1 MIRSFT
7 MNMGFTLAVLAAI
20 LGVALWRR
28 YAEKRSAKPRE
39 QGNREEGSEEL
50 MDLNERFLAA
60 AVGRQSVALV
70 RSYNPEDVMVL
81 RSLLDSAGIAS
92 YVRFQ
97 NMNSLYPKI
106 VMGRNSD
113 VLIDVFADE
122 LEEARLVAEDY
133 IDRLKA
139 ESGASPHSKAAAL
152 RNAAEM
158 AIGGIIAPD
167 SETRL
172 LPELLVPHSQ

>member
-1 MIRSFT
+1 
-7 MNMGFTLAVLAAI
+7 MNIGFTLAVLGGI
-20 LGVALWRR
+20 LGIALWRR
-28 YAEKRSAKPRE
+28 YVEKRGSKPGGQE
-39 QGNREEGSEEL
+39 GQKEGQKEGSQEL
-50 MDLNERFLAA
+50 MDLNDRFLAVA
-60 AVGRQSVALV
+60 AGRPTVALV

-113 VLIDVFADE
+113 VLIDVFSDE
-122 LEEARLVAEDY
+122 LEEARLIAEDY

-172 LPELLVPHSQ
+172 LPELLVPHS

>member
-1 MIRSFT
+1 
-7 MNMGFTLAVLAAI
+7 MNMGFTIAI
-20 LGVALWRR
+20 LGAILAVALWRR
-28 YAEKRSAKPRE
+28 YVEKHSAKPSER
-39 QGNREEGSEEL
+39 GNRDEGAEEL

-60 AVGRQSVALV
+60 AEGRPSVALV

-97 NMNSLYPKI
+97 NMNSLYPKV

-122 LEEARLVAEDY
+122 LAEAKLIAEDY

-139 ESGASPHSKAAAL
+139 ESLNSPASKASAL

-158 AIGGIIAPD
+158 AIGGIIAPSSD
-167 SETRL
+167 TRL
-172 LPELLVPHSQ
+172 LPELLVPRG

>member
-1 MIRSFT
+1 
-7 MNMGFTLAVLAAI
+7 MNIGFTLAI
-20 LGVALWRR
+20 LGGILGIALWRR
-28 YAEKRSAKPRE
+28 YVEKRASKPSGQKGQE
-39 QGNREEGSEEL
+39 KGSEEL
-50 MDLNERFLAA
+50 LDLNDRFLAA
-60 AVGRQSVALV
+60 AEGRPSVAIV

-122 LEEARLVAEDY
+122 LEEARLIAEDY

-139 ESGASPHSKAAAL
+139 ESRVGPGSKAAAL

-172 LPELLVPHSQ
+172 LPELLVHHS

>member
-1 MIRSFT
+1 
-7 MNMGFTLAVLAAI
+7 MNMGFTLAVLGVI
-20 LGVALWRR
+20 VGVALWRR
-28 YAEKRSAKPRE
+28 YAERRAVKPRAA
-39 QGNREEGSEEL
+39 EGGEKVSEEL
-50 MDLNERFLAA
+50 MDLNDRFLAA
-60 AVGRQSVALV
+60 AEGRPSVALV

-122 LEEARLVAEDY
+122 LAEARLIAEDY

-139 ESGASPHSKAAAL
+139 EGLINPGSKASAL

-158 AIGGIIAPD
+158 AIGGIIAPSSD
-167 SETRL
+167 TRL
-172 LPELLVPHSQ
+172 LPELLVPHS

>member
-1 MIRSFT
+1 
-7 MNMGFTLAVLAAI
+7 MNIGFTLAVLGGI
-20 LGVALWRR
+20 LGIALWRR
-28 YAEKRSAKPRE
+28 YVEKRGSKPGGQE
-39 QGNREEGSEEL
+39 GQKEGSQEL
-50 MDLNERFLAA
+50 MDLNDRFLAVA
-60 AVGRQSVALV
+60 AGRPTVALV

-113 VLIDVFADE
+113 VLIDVFSDE
-122 LEEARLVAEDY
+122 LEEARLIAEDY

-172 LPELLVPHSQ
+172 LPELLVPHS